1 MSNSSIYA
9 PMHVMGNVQ
18 WHVSGLV
25 TASFLVDTTNV
36 RYMSPERRLIEYYR
50 ANAMYSSI
58 TQPFIHESATVQVP
72 PSTVMDRMAATVG
85 GYDNLHKYPHWQK
98 RMDDTLAF
106 VTNNLPAAP
115 VEDLSM
121 LTIALPIKRDA
132 PHKTIWKMF
141 QNATSG
147 SSSVPEE
154 QEQMVARRMA
164 DTQFRRLRLLT
175 DRVRPASEADLR
187 WYSAFAQT
195 FGGIEP
201 PRTHPHFNIDPQFPM
216 PIIPLINAD
225 LKAHSKHIEIES
237 PIVYDPVLG
246 RKGGSQTVYQTFLVV
261 NGFARAW
268 RYPDAALWDDLHDL
282 PFPIRAAYLG
292 RSVPNATAR
301 RSLNKIYKHLNWVE
315 EESEADA
322 VPHID
327 AIAARSAIDGELAEL
342 ARHGGPAMPGT
353 IVIGIADTD
362 LEKLEE
368 NAQSIT
374 EILDPTQ
381 TLLHRV
387 RGKQVDLWSAI
398 NPGSPRPMIVGHYER
413 QFHAGDIAGLGIHHG
428 HKLGDDTGRLY
439 GLLSARSEGAP
450 PRLVFRNAIKG
461 PLDSEGNRGALTSN
475 TGSVG
480 AGKSM
485 DAKQYVHDVLSL
497 GHGAFVLDRSEDQE
511 MVRFALAG
519 PVPAIVIKA
528 TDSRTTIDPLRVGMA
543 NLPNKADARAHMLEL
558 TEKHTL
564 DWLAIQASIKDDD
577 DPRYD
582 MLARA
587 VHLLLDQSNL
597 SPLTPSLPNVLR
609 IMRHF
614 AGDTDGPAPPA
625 LADGSPDPRF
635 RAPTDQ
641 FQRQHASAV
650 ALKLSNL
657 AASGRVGTNLFGNG
671 IPLDLSAPYIVFS
684 APGLTFDSN
693 HDRAV
698 IYLVTSLALTFI
710 RATNRFNLIYLPEL
724 AELGKDRFGLK
735 LVDDVKRQSRRS
747 WGGLIT
753 DSQFARDYRQT
764 GEELWTW
771 RTAARAETETAAKD
785 ALKLVGHDPTGDDIA
800 DLMTAP
806 TGQKFIRD
814 MDGNMGWVDV
824 LPPLDRDVYSL
835 ARTDP
840 GRPTTE
846 IEDLEAVA

>member
-1 MSNSSIYA
+1 
-9 PMHVMGNVQ
+9 MGNVQ

-25 TASFLVDTTNV
+25 TATYIVDTVNV
-36 RYMSPERRLIEYYR
+36 RFMAPERRLIEYHR

-85 GYDNLHKYPHWQK
+85 GYDNLYKYPAWQK
-98 RMDDTLAF
+98 RMDDTLDF
-106 VTNNLPAAP
+106 ITNRLPAPP
-115 VEDLSM
+115 VEDFSL
-121 LTIALPIKRDA
+121 LHIALPIDRKA
-132 PHKTIWKMF
+132 AHKTVWKMF
-141 QNATSG
+141 QNVTSG
-147 SSSVPEE
+147 TTGPPSE
-154 QEQMVARRMA
+154 QEQMVARRLA
-164 DTQFRRLRLLT
+164 DNQYRRLRLLT
-175 DRVRPASEADLR
+175 DRVTEAKESDLR
-187 WYSAFAQT
+187 WFSAFTQT
-195 FGGIEP
+195 FGGMEP
-201 PRTHPHFNIDPQFPM
+201 PRTHPHFNIDPAFPT
-216 PIIPLINAD
+216 PIIPLVNGEINRQPR
-225 LKAHSKHIEIES
+225 KHIEIEA
-237 PIVYDPVLG
+237 PVVYDPVLG
-246 RKGGSQTVYQTFLVV
+246 MKGGSSQRVYQTFFAV
-261 NGFARAW
+261 NGFARSW
-268 RYPDAALWDDLHDL
+268 VYPGAALWDDLHDL

-301 RSLNKIYKHLNWVE
+301 RSLNKIYKHLSWVD
-315 EESEADA
+315 EESSSDA

-327 AIAARSAIDGELAEL
+327 AIAARSSIDGELSEL

-353 IVIGIADTD
+353 IIIGIANTD
-362 LEKLEE
+362 LEKLED
-368 NAQSIT
+368 NARSIV
-374 EILDPTQ
+374 ELLDPTQ
-381 TLLHRV
+381 TLLDRV
-387 RGKQVDLWSAI
+387 RGKQADLWAAL
-398 NPGSPRPMIVGHYER
+398 NPGSPRPMIVGRYER

-439 GLLSARSEGAP
+439 GLLSAPHEDSP

-475 TGSVG
+475 TGDIG

-485 DAKQYVHDVLSL
+485 DAKQSVHDVLAL

-528 TDSRTTIDPLRVGMA
+528 TDPRTTIDPLRVGMA
-543 NLPNKADARAHMLEL
+543 NLPSSADARAHMLEL

-587 VHLLLDQSNL
+587 VHILLDQSNL
-597 SPLTPSLPNVLR
+597 GTLTPSLPNVLR
-609 IMRHF
+609 IMRTF
-614 AGDTDGPAPPA
+614 AGDEDAMPIPL
-625 LADGSPDPRF
+625 LANGTPDPRF
-635 RAPTDQ
+635 KVPTDN
-641 FQRQHASAV
+641 FQRQNASAV

-657 AASGRVGTNLFGNG
+657 ASSGRVGTNLFGEG
-671 IPLDLSAPYIVFS
+671 KPLDLSAPYIVFS

-698 IYLVTSLALTFI
+698 IYLVTALALAFI
-710 RATNRFNLIYLPEL
+710 RATDRFNLIYLPEL

-735 LVDDVKRQSRRS
+735 LVDDVKRQSRRA

-753 DSQFARDYRQT
+753 DSQHARDYLQV

-771 RTAARAETETAAKD
+771 RTAARAGTETGARD
-785 ALKLVGHDPTGDDIA
+785 ALKFVGHDPTSDDIA
-800 DLMTAP
+800 DLITAP
-806 TGQKFIRD
+806 TGRKFIRD
-814 MDGNMGWVDV
+814 MDGDMGWVDV
-824 LPPLDRDVYSL
+824 LPPLDQEVRNL

-840 GRPTTE
+840 GRPKAA